1 MSSDSILALDFDGV
15 ICASST
21 ESSVSSILAAKK
33 KWPTL
38 PLNVTTSGSTSND
51 KATTSNANMDFNVVK
66 AIVNGVRPI
75 IETGYENIL
84 VVRYCVERLKAYR
97 DESKDTISQEDLSGW
112 SSALTSQILQSWN
125 PQFRDKLLSE
135 YECRKDELIA
145 LFGATRDEMIRENM
159 DNWISLNGLYPT
171 VAETLQSISQKYT
184 QSETLLHSNLFI
196 VTTKQ
201 ERFVK
206 AILEKNAIHIINSNG
221 IPNSAVASS
230 TTTTP
235 STFSNIFDLD
245 NVYGSKIKVL
255 LELTNRI
262 MAANSNENS
271 PRKSSI
277 PAIHFVED
285 RFETLINVLE
295 HDGLEHVQLYLA
307 DWGYNTEQQK
317 EAVRNHVVDSLKKL
331 RMALS
336 ALMAVTVMEIVEII
350 AVIVG
355 WVGMVMTVE
364 QLLPREAIIL
374 FQF

>member
-1 MSSDSILALDFDGV
+1 MSSDRILALDFDGV

-21 ESSVSSILAAKK
+21 ESSVSSILAAKN
-33 KWPTL
+33 KWPAL
-38 PLNVTTSGSTSND
+38 PLNVTTSGSPSDKYND
-51 KATTSNANMDFNVVK
+51 KASTSNTNVDFNVVK

-75 IETGYENIL
+75 IETGYENVL

-97 DESKDTISQEDLSGW
+97 DESKDSIAEEDLSGW

-135 YECRKDELIA
+135 YGCRKDELIA

-171 VAETLQSISQKYT
+171 VAETLQSISQKYA
-184 QSETLLHSNLFI
+184 QSETYLHSNLFI

-221 IPNSAVASS
+221 ITNSAVASS
-230 TTTTP
+230 TPTTTTTP

-245 NVYGSKIKVL
+245 NIYGSKIKVL

-262 MAANSNENS
+262 MAANSNDSSSKKN
-271 PRKSSI
+271 SI
-277 PAIHFVED
+277 PTIHFVED

-295 HDGLEHVQLYLA
+295 HGGLEHVQLYLA

-317 EAVRNHVVDSLKKL
+317 EAVRSQYKSRIKL
-331 RMALS
+331 IS
-336 ALMAVTVMEIVEII
+336 QSDF
-350 AVIVG
+350 
-355 WVGMVMTVE
+355 
-364 QLLPREAIIL
+364 QLLVLSIL
-374 FQF
+374 